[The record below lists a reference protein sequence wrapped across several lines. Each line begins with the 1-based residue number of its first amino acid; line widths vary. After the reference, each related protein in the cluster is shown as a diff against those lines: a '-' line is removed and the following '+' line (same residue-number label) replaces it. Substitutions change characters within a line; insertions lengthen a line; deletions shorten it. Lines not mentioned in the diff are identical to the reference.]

1 MIVIAYDIRD
11 EKRLR
16 KIAKLM
22 QSYAIRIQLSVFL
35 LPKATKNDV
44 LNIVKESKKYLK
56 DEDDIRIYK
65 AKVLYDWNNEL
76 KGLIV

>member
-35 LPKATKNDV
+35 LPKATKNDDG
-44 LNIVKESKKYLK
+44 KWA
-56 DEDDIRIYK
+56 DIASIPFNSNDYSVAHPTINVQGTK
-65 AKVLYDWNNEL
+65 MYFASDK
-76 KGLIV
+76 

>member
-16 KIAKLM
+16 KIANLM

-35 LPKATKNDV
+35 LPKATKNDI

-56 DEDDIRIYK
+56 DEDDIRIYR
-65 AKVLYDWNNEL
+65 ATVLYDWNNEL